1 MNLIEQYQYFYSK
14 SKIFS
19 VIQEILGEEC
29 DMDRA
34 DYEDLLN
41 QFFIETATWG
51 IYKWEEFAGIPTPA
65 EYVDIGTRRSN
76 VLAAL
81 RSRDTTTVEKI
92 RVVSESYTS
101 GECQVIEDN
110 ENYKFYIKFVGEKGI
125 PRRVDELKKSIERI
139 KPAHLDFEFMFSF
152 LIWDEFD
159 SYNNTWDE
167 WDRLDLTWDDLESYG
182 ESKQKGVIANA
193 K

>member
-29 DMDRA
+29 DKDRA

-51 IYKWEEFAGIPTPA
+51 IYKWEEFAGIPTPT
-65 EYVDIGTRRSN
+65 EYVDIETRRSN

-81 RSRDTTTVEKI
+81 RSRDTTTKEKI
-92 RVVSESYTS
+92 RVVSESYAN
-101 GECQVIEDN
+101 GECEVIEDN
-110 ENYKFYIKFVGEKGI
+110 PNYTFYVKFVGVRGI
-125 PRRVDELKKSIERI
+125 PKRVDELRKSIERI
-139 KPAHLDFEFMFSF
+139 KPAHLAFDFIYSY

-159 SYNNTWDE
+159 AFNKSWDE
-167 WDRLDLTWDDLESYG
+167 WDALNLTWDELEVYM
-182 ESKQKGVIANA
+182 EKNKGGVDIA
-193 K
+193 

>member
-29 DMDRA
+29 DKDRA

-65 EYVDIGTRRSN
+65 EYVDIETRRSN

-81 RSRDTTTVEKI
+81 RSRDTTTKEKI
-92 RVVSESYTS
+92 RVVSESYAN
-101 GECQVIEDN
+101 GECEVIE
-110 ENYKFYIKFVGEKGI
+110 ENDKYIFHIKFVGVRGI
-125 PRRVDELKKSIERI
+125 PKRIDELRKSIERI
-139 KPAHLDFEFMFSF
+139 KPAHLDFDFIFTF
-152 LIWDEFD
+152 LTWEEFD
-159 SYNNTWDE
+159 SYNYTCNE
-167 WDRLDLTWDDLESYG
+167 WDALNLTWDSLETYI
-182 ESKQKGVIANA
+182 KKKNKGGV
-193 K
+193 